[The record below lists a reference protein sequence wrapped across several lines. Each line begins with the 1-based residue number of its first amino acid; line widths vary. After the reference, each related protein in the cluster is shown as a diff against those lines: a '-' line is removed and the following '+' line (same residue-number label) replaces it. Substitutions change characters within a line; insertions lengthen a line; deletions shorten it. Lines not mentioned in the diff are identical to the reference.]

1 MSLESVFSLA
11 SSVVLLGW
19 LALAVVPYRFAL
31 ARLVAVVVA
40 LALAML
46 YAALMGTFWG
56 EGKGGFGS
64 LGDVASLFAHPG
76 LLLGGWVHY
85 LAFDLLVG
93 TWEREEA
100 AAIGL
105 SRWLLLPCLA
115 LTFMFGPVGWLLFM
129 AMRFVRKA
137 VANPP
142 EPVANG

>member
-1 MSLESVFSLA
+1 MPLESVFSLA

-19 LALAVVPYRFAL
+19 LALAALPYRLAL
-31 ARLVAVVVA
+31 AKLVAVVVA
-40 LALAML
+40 LALASL
-46 YAALMGTFWG
+46 YAALIGAFWG

-64 LGDVASLFAHPG
+64 LADLSALFANPA

-105 SRWLLLPCLA
+105 SRWLLLPCLG

-137 VANPP
+137 TSSQPDPATST
-142 EPVANG
+142 